1 MLCPHDTVLCLNGE
15 QHTDRKKREREM
27 PLSIFASI
35 RAAFVSSE
43 DSPNEEASFVAREP
57 WIRFQEGLTV
67 VPLWSM
73 MGMWREW
80 ASALPLDR

>member
-1 MLCPHDTVLCLNGE
+1 
-15 QHTDRKKREREM
+15 M

-35 RAAFVSSE
+35 RAAFISSE
-43 DSPNEEASFVAREP
+43 DSPNEEAGFVAREP

-73 MGMWREW
+73 MGMWR
-80 ASALPLDR
+80 